1 MIVTEIGIQRFVTR
15 TAYVSPFTFS
25 FTVNIQKL
33 AYFWLKI
40 FGCEDETTDE
50 RIFILSVIAN
60 YTDRFSKVETL
71 AECKNTPE
79 SWIFNWDEQKLY
91 INFGLDYNP
100 LYTPAEYLR
109 AIGFCDTSVVYI
121 GDTAFLPVVSSAPS
135 IKQKQDLIGYD
146 KMAFNSGSLSLSN
159 ETGALNFMRTMALF
173 NNDVALYYLEYD
185 GRSEYSREELV
196 PLAWFLLEDVE
207 ISKKSGKIKL
217 MDVRKSWS
225 RKIPAHLFNATEYP
239 AIDDELIDKPIPLL
253 FGAKTVPA
261 FCTDNTETDYV
272 SFRVAEE
279 LTSISRVY
287 KLDGNGKPLVILIPA
302 IEGVTNP
309 DLQNGSFKLA
319 AADVRDG
326 DGEPVD
332 IFCSCVGTVDSGK
345 SFSSP
350 LGVLKWIEAK
360 YNNAAFTDSFFD
372 TAEIAAEIGALEP
385 IALYTG
391 DTQIEISELVRQM
404 QEGSSNRFRYELN
417 PAGKRTARLDNPYR
431 ASSLFVG
438 KEEILENDEMT
449 IYTDKATIAATIK
462 INWGKDGISREY
474 KQVVDT
480 SRESAVA
487 QNARERPELEF
498 NTFLTSRTHA
508 VARAAL
514 EASRLG
520 QVRRFTDVTLRGERF
535 LGLRIYDIITVEL
548 VDETREWAGTWNCQV
563 LAIAP
568 DTDRVQNKVTL
579 LLVERIADID
589 ENETL
594 LINHDGDIIV
604 TDATEDTKVVTK

>member
-1 MIVTEIGIQRFVTR
+1 MIVTEIGIQQFVTR
-15 TAYVSPFTFS
+15 SAYVSPFTFS

-33 AYFWLKI
+33 AYFWLMI

-60 YTDRFSKVETL
+60 YTDRFSKVESLT
-71 AECKNTPE
+71 ECKNTPE

-100 LYTPAEYLR
+100 LYTPVEYLR

-217 MDVRKSWS
+217 MDLRKSWS
-225 RKIPAHLFNATEYP
+225 RKIPTHLFNATEYP
-239 AIDDELIDKPIPLL
+239 AIDDDLIDKPIPLL

-261 FCTDNTETDYV
+261 FCTDNTEIGYV

-279 LTSISRVY
+279 LSSISQVY
-287 KLDGNGKPLVILIPA
+287 KIVDGSKVPLTIPE
-302 IEGVTNP
+302 IENVTNP

-319 AADVRDG
+319 AADARGG

-372 TAEIAAEIGALEP
+372 TTEIEAEIGALEP
-385 IALYTG
+385 IALYTE

-417 PAGKRTARLDNPYR
+417 PAGKRTARLDNLDR
-431 ASSLFVG
+431 ESIMFVA
-438 KEEILENDEMT
+438 KEEILENDEM
-449 IYTDKATIAATIK
+449 ILYTDKATIAATIK
-462 INWGKDGISREY
+462 INWGKDGISGEY

-480 SRESAVA
+480 SQESAVA
-487 QNARERPELEF
+487 QSARERPELEF

-508 VARAAL
+508 VTRAAL

-520 QVRRFTDVTLRGERF
+520 QIRRFTDCTLRGVRF
-535 LGLRIYDIITVEL
+535 LTLRIYDIITVEL
-548 VDETREWAGTWNCQV
+548 IDEAREWAGTWTCQV
-563 LAIAP
+563 LSIAP
-568 DTDRVQNKVTL
+568 DTDNEQNKVTL
-579 LLVERIADID
+579 LLVEKQTDEFDGRIIKIGDDGNIKVGHD
-589 ENETL
+589 E
-594 LINHDGDIIV
+594 IIKAGV
-604 TDATEDTKVVTK
+604 

>member
-1 MIVTEIGIQRFVTR
+1 MIVAELGIQNFVTR
-15 TAYVSPFTFS
+15 SAYVSPFTFS

-50 RIFILSVIAN
+50 RVFILSVIAN
-60 YTDRFSKVETL
+60 YTDRFSKVESL

-100 LYTPAEYLR
+100 LYTPVEYLR

-121 GDTAFLPVVSSAPS
+121 DDTAFLPVVSSAPS

-159 ETGALNFMRTMALF
+159 ESGALNFMRTMALF
-173 NNDVALYYLEYD
+173 NNDVAIYYLEYD
-185 GRSEYSREELV
+185 GRSEYTREELV

-217 MDVRKSWS
+217 MDLRKSWS
-225 RKIPAHLFNATEYP
+225 RKIPTHLFNATEYP
-239 AIDDELIDKPIPLL
+239 AIDDKLIDKPIPLL

-261 FCTDNTETDYV
+261 YCTNGDTTTGNVEY
-272 SFRVAEE
+272 RVCEE
-279 LTSISRVY
+279 LTSITRVY
-287 KLDGNGKPLVILIPA
+287 KIVEDAEVEVTPSATDLV
-302 IEGVTNP
+302 
-309 DLQNGSFKLA
+309 NGSFTVSGT
-319 AADVRDG
+319 DGRDERG
-326 DGEPVD
+326 NVLEMFVE
-332 IFCSCVGTVDSGK
+332 CVGTIDDGESVAT
-345 SFSSP
+345 P

-372 TAEIAAEIGALEP
+372 TTEIAAEIGALEP
-385 IALYTG
+385 IALYTEG
-391 DTQIEISELVRQM
+391 TQIEISELVRQM

-417 PAGKRTARLDNPYR
+417 PAGKRTARLDNLDR
-431 ASSLFVG
+431 ESIMFVA
-438 KEEILENDEMT
+438 KEEILENDEMVL
-449 IYTDKATIAATIK
+449 YTDKATIAATIK
-462 INWGKDGISREY
+462 INWGKDGISGEY

-480 SRESAVA
+480 SQESAVA
-487 QNARERPELEF
+487 QSARERPELEF

-520 QVRRFTDVTLRGERF
+520 QIRRFTDCTLRGVRF
-535 LGLRIYDIITVEL
+535 LTLRIYDIITVEL
-548 VDETREWAGTWNCQV
+548 IDEAREWAGTWTCQV
-563 LAIAP
+563 LSIAP
-568 DTDRVQNKVTL
+568 DTDNEQNKVTL
-579 LLVERIADID
+579 LLVEKQTDEFDGRIIKIGDDGNIKVG
-589 ENETL
+589 ENE
-594 LINHDGDIIV
+594 II
-604 TDATEDTKVVTK
+604 KVGV